1 MILRTRGG
9 DPKTP
14 IFLRTSCVKGPSLR
28 QLLVAGHLAPV
39 EVVVEV
45 GRGLVVPVAVP
56 AKGEVVRV
64 LQEVDVAEV
73 VVLLRPLR
81 VDLGGQ
87 RLYDVLC

>member
-1 MILRTRGG
+1 MNA
-9 DPKTP
+9 
-14 IFLRTSCVKGPSLR
+14 PSLG

-56 AKGEVVRV
+56 AEGEVVRV
-64 LQEVDVAEV
+64 LQVVDVAEV

-81 VDLGGQ
+81 VDLWA
-87 RLYDVLC
+87 LLI

>member
-1 MILRTRGG
+1 M
-9 DPKTP
+9 
-14 IFLRTSCVKGPSLR
+14 KGPSLG

-56 AKGEVVRV
+56 AEGEVVRV
-64 LQEVDVAEV
+64 LQVVDVAEV

-81 VDLGGQ
+81 VDLGGGSAYVTLGVPKINF
-87 RLYDVLC
+87 R